1 MSSIA
6 LAMGSSINTF
16 SQKTLKAFLAKNQ
29 FQLISSGWNSHGLWV
44 IAQKTNKKNLLVQV
58 LE

>member
-1 MSSIA
+1 
-6 LAMGSSINTF
+6 MGSSINTF